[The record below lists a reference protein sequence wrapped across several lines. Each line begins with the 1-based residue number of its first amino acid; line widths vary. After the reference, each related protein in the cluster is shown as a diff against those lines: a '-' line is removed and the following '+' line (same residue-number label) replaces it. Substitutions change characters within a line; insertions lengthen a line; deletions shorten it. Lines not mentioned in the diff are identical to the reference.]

1 MCGGRDFGVG
11 NTIIGRWPEIL
22 IEDIFSV
29 DLWAVFRIVLK
40 KKIVRRENGNEQN
53 FLLEEL

>member
-1 MCGGRDFGVG
+1 VEWRDFGVG
-11 NTIIGRWPEIL
+11 NTTIGRWPEIL